1 MIRLG
6 APLFRKL
13 TQSLA
18 RLGRVQQQLQ
28 RLADESNEGPFSD
41 LTRRDLQS
49 FDRQSSTSFRF
60 KHTELDSCGDAM
72 RKLVSNSEQIYKK
85 KTNSNMFRITA
96 VPSY

>member
-1 MIRLG
+1 MTRLG

-28 RLADESNEGPFSD
+28 RLANESNEGPFSD

-49 FDRQSSTSFRF
+49 FDRQSST
-60 KHTELDSCGDAM
+60 KHSELNSCGDAM
-72 RKLVSNSEQIYKK
+72 SSLASNSKQIWKEE
-85 KTNSNMFRITA
+85 N
-96 VPSY
+96 

>member
-1 MIRLG
+1 MTRLG

-28 RLADESNEGPFSD
+28 CSANDESNEGPFSD

-60 KHTELDSCGDAM
+60 KHSELDSCGDAM
-72 RKLVSNSEQIYKK
+72 SSLASNSKQIWKEE
-85 KTNSNMFRITA
+85 N
-96 VPSY
+96 

>member
-1 MIRLG
+1 MTRLG

-28 RLADESNEGPFSD
+28 RLANESNEGPFSD

-60 KHTELDSCGDAM
+60 KHSELDSCGDAM
-72 RKLVSNSEQIYKK
+72 SSLASNSKQIWKEE
-85 KTNSNMFRITA
+85 N
-96 VPSY
+96 

>member
-1 MIRLG
+1 MTRLG

-28 RLADESNEGPFSD
+28 RLANESNEGPFSD

-60 KHTELDSCGDAM
+60 KHRELDSCRDAM
-72 RKLVSNSEQIYKK
+72 RSLAFNSKQIWKQE
-85 KTNSNMFRITA
+85 N
-96 VPSY
+96 